1 MILNSEV
8 SAIVTGGSSGLG
20 ASVTQ
25 ALRRE
30 GVNVAVFGRDESKG
44 RQFADGVGCHYVRVD
59 VGSEES
65 IVRGFDEARRRIGQE
80 RILVNCAGVSFAA
93 RTAQRDRSTGKT
105 RHHDLEVFQTIL
117 NINLIGTF
125 ACVARAA
132 AGMMQLSRL
141 SDGERGVIINTAS
154 IGATD
159 GQIGQAAYAASK
171 RGVVAMTLP
180 IARDLK
186 EEGIRVNSISPG
198 VFDTPLL
205 AFASDAVREGLA
217 ARALFPQRLGR
228 ADEFASMVVEICRNT
243 YVNAADIRLD
253 AGLRMPEKV

>member
-25 ALRRE
+25 ALVRA
-30 GVNVAVFGRDESKG
+30 GVGVAIFGRDEAKG
-44 RQFADGVGCHYVRVD
+44 RQFADQTGCHYVRVD
-59 VGSEES
+59 VVDEES
-65 IVRGFDEARRRIGQE
+65 VVRGFEDARERIGQE
-80 RILVNCAGVSFAA
+80 RILVNCAGVSFPA
-93 RTAQRDRSTGKT
+93 RTAQRDRSTGVT
-105 RHHDLEVFQTIL
+105 RHHDLEIFQTIL

-132 AGMMQLSRL
+132 AGMMQLHRL
-141 SDGERGVIINTAS
+141 PDGERGVIINTAS

-180 IARDLK
+180 IARDLT

-217 ARALFPQRLGR
+217 ATTLFPQRLGR
-228 ADEFASMVVEICRNT
+228 AEEFASMVMEVCRNS
-243 YVNAADIRLD
+243 YINASDIRLD
-253 AGLRMPEKV
+253 AGLRMPAKV